1 MEKCSDP
8 NCFADDNTSCA
19 DGHMTL
25 QQCHKWG
32 GHHKCEDEAG
42 KNEASLEH
50 MMLPWSS
57 LAMGG
62 TDLNFITGKVKP
74 ITVGIVGPESAG
86 KTTILAA
93 LYLLLSRGAY
103 KTEKHRFS
111 NSYTLSGWEAVASS
125 LRWQPGQPPNFP
137 AHTPSGSSRS
147 PGMLHLAFRQSN
159 HELRDFLFA
168 DAPGEWFQKWS
179 VNQESEDAEGARW
192 VSEHADVI
200 LLIADREALAGSG
213 KGRARN
219 DFQLLAQRVI
229 SEMNGRPMALVWT
242 KGDIE
247 VAPVMEATIRKAV
260 SSYSSDLPEFTLSIR
275 DADAPSE
282 QCFHQL
288 FDWILAFK
296 RSGVVLPETAP
307 VNHDPLFRFGRK

>member
-1 MEKCSDP
+1 MEKCSNP

-25 QQCHKWG
+25 QQCPAWNKDQENGDESHK
-32 GHHKCEDEAG
+32 DQAL
-42 KNEASLEH
+42 SEH
-50 MMLPWSS
+50 MMLPWSG

-62 TDLNFITGKVKP
+62 TDLNFITGKGKP
-74 ITVGIVGPESAG
+74 ITIGIVGPESAG

-103 KTEKHRFS
+103 KSEKYRFS
-111 NSYTLSGWEAVASS
+111 NSYTLSGWEAVANS
-125 LRWQPGQPPNFP
+125 LRWLPGQPPNFP
-137 AHTPSGSSRS
+137 AHTPSGLSRS

-179 VNQESEDAEGARW
+179 VNQQSEDAEGACW

-213 KGRARN
+213 RGRARN

-229 SEMNGRPMALVWT
+229 SEMDGRPMALVWT

-247 VAPVMEATIRKAV
+247 VAPAMEEAIRKAV

-275 DADAPSE
+275 DTDVPSA
-282 QCFHQL
+282 QCLHEL
-288 FDWILAFK
+288 FDWVFAFK

>member
-1 MEKCSDP
+1 MEKCSNP
-8 NCFADDNTSCA
+8 YCFADDNTSCA

-25 QQCHKWG
+25 QQCPAWNK
-32 GHHKCEDEAG
+32 HHN
-42 KNEASLEH
+42 NEGEVQKDLASSEH
-50 MMLPWSS
+50 MMLPWSG

-74 ITVGIVGPESAG
+74 ITVGIFGPESAG

-93 LYLLLSRGAY
+93 LYLLLGHGAY
-103 KTEKHRFS
+103 KSEKYRFS
-111 NSYTLSGWEAVASS
+111 NSYTLSGWEAVSNS

-137 AHTPSGSSRS
+137 AHTPSRSSRS

-168 DAPGEWFQKWS
+168 DAPGEWFKKWS
-179 VNQESEDAEGARW
+179 VNQQSEEAEGARW
-192 VSEHADVI
+192 ISKHADVV
-200 LLIADREALAGSG
+200 LLIADREALAGSR
-213 KGRARN
+213 KGAARN

-229 SEMNGRPMALVWT
+229 SEMHGRPMALVWT

-247 VAPVMEATIRKAV
+247 VAPAMEAAIRKAV
-260 SSYSSDLPEFTLSIR
+260 VSFPSDLPEFTLSIK
-275 DADAPSE
+275 DAEAQSK
-282 QCFHQL
+282 QCFHEL

-307 VNHDPLFRFGRK
+307 VNHDPLFRFSRK